1 MGDDITQTQEKNY
14 AYSPSGFAQ
23 SYDSFRKSF
32 LNNED
37 TDSTTVAQNIREQGA
52 KIVAA
57 SVQLETPTGEEAD
70 NDLGYDAACFF
81 NRAVEAVH
89 DAVTNHNAN
98 LVLLQE
104 LFLGPY
110 FCQSQ
115 DASLFSLAEDIEE
128 RNPIISKF
136 QSLAKALNVV
146 LPISIFERKN
156 NTFYNT
162 IIMIDSDGTN
172 LGKYR
177 ESLSLMKFNTP

>member
-1 MGDDITQTQEKNY
+1 MVNISQIRQT
-14 AYSPSGFAQ
+14 YSYDPSGFAK
-23 SYDSFRKSF
+23 SYDAFRKTI

-37 TDSTTVAQNIREQGA
+37 KDTDVTTIRGKILQQGRSI
-52 KIVAA
+52 KVA
-57 SVQLETPTGEEAD
+57 SVQLETTSGKDTGDEVE
-70 NDLGYDAACFF
+70 NDAASFF

-115 DASLFSLAEDIEE
+115 EASLFSLAENIDEG
-128 RNPIISKF
+128 NPIILKL
-136 QSLAKALNVV
+136 QSLAKSLNVV

-162 IIMIDSDGTN
+162 VIMIDSDGSN

-177 ESLSLMKFNTP
+177 EYLPPTKLAAL